1 MTPANF
7 QAIRFFVLQLD
18 QIDNNLV
25 RNEKNVKQ
33 NLMFDHIKN
42 RIKQFSCFVHE
53 KMTLD
58 ILTDLKQSN

>member
-25 RNEKNVKQ
+25 RNGKNVKQ
-33 NLMFDHIKN
+33 NLMFDHIEN